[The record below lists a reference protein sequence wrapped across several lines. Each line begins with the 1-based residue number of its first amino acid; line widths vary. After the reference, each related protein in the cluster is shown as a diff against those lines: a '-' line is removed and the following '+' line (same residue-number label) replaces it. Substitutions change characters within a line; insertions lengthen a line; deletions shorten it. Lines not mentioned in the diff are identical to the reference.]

1 MSDVN
6 IRRVPAP
13 GGTLGAAD
21 RRRNPGSLALG
32 RPHRRTGCAH
42 LGLGC
47 QGRPHGAA
55 LGWRGFADPLCRLGD
70 PLRSSGDWGDLERP
84 GLTPAGLYAKGE
96 DFSG

>member
-6 IRRVPAP
+6 IRLECLRPAERWVQP
-13 GGTLGAAD
+13 
-21 RRRNPGSLALG
+21 
-32 RPHRRTGCAH
+32 TGCAH